1 MITTLL
7 PLLVGTADA
16 APVTYNLKGSL
27 YVQVYKDPTTI
38 AQALAHDHVV
48 QAAGWTGTATW
59 DPEDPSACAMEISVP
74 VDKLIVDEE
83 SIRKRLGYDTFPSEG
98 ERSDIRDAM
107 LADDVLDLG
116 SYKTITWKLTEC
128 AFGDNRTTVTGDMTI
143 HGTTKSI
150 SLPMSV
156 KADNVNFSAKGN
168 TKIKSSQFG
177 MEPFSAGFG
186 ALKNQDTMTLV
197 VDIHGK
203 PQ

>member
-7 PLLVGTADA
+7 PLFLGTADA

-27 YVQVYKDPTTI
+27 YVQVYKDPDTI

-59 DPEDPSACAMEISVP
+59 DPEDPAACAMDITVP
-74 VDKLIVDEE
+74 VDKMIVDEKSVRE
-83 SIRKRLGYDTFPSEG
+83 RLGYDTFPSEG
-98 ERSDIRDAM
+98 ERADIRDAM
-107 LADDVLDLG
+107 LDDDVLDG
-116 SYKTITWKLTEC
+116 AKYKTITWKLTKCE
-128 AFGDNRTTVTGDMTI
+128 FGANRVTVTGDMTI
-143 HGTTKSI
+143 HGSTQSLT
-150 SLPMSV
+150 LPMTV
-156 KADNVNFSAKGN
+156 KADAVNFSAKGN

-177 MEPFSAGFG
+177 MPPFSAGFG